1 MTVDF
6 EIEGQPFIALNGG
19 PHYKLNPAI
28 SFLVDCKTQE
38 EVDHLWWTLS
48 HGGQTLECGWVPDR
62 FGVILTELINDKD
75 ARKSGRVVKA
85 TMQMI
90 KIDIEALK
98 RPYAD
103 K

>member
-38 EVDHLWWTLS
+38 EVDHLWSKLS
-48 HGGQTLECGWVPDR
+48 DGGQTLEVAGSPT
-62 FGVILTELINDKD
+62 G
-75 ARKSGRVVKA
+75 SG
-85 TMQMI
+85 
-90 KIDIEALK
+90 
-98 RPYAD
+98 
-103 K
+103 